1 MALLYN
7 APRAASIFAKSDDC
21 VCWVLDRE
29 TFNGI
34 VKEASIKRREKFH
47 SFLKGV
53 ELLKQLNEHEI
64 NQICDAIRVEKY
76 SKGQTIIQQGEIGD
90 KFFLLEDGSA
100 VAYKIFEGSNEEK
113 EVMRYKSGEFFGE
126 LALMRGEPRAATVK
140 ANLDCT
146 FLSLERGSFKRLLG
160 PLETL
165 LKHKADQYK
174 KH

>member
-7 APRAASIFAKSDDC
+7 APRAASIFAKSEDC
-21 VCWVLDRE
+21 LCWVLDRE

-47 SFLKGV
+47 AFLKGV

-64 NQICDAIRVEKY
+64 NQISDAIRVEKY
-76 SKGQTIIQQGEIGD
+76 NQGEVVIQQGEIGD
-90 KFFLLEDGSA
+90 KFFLLEEGSA
-100 VAYKIFEGSNEEK
+100 AAYKLFDGATEEK
-113 EVMRYKSGEFFGE
+113 EVMKYKSGDFFGE
-126 LALMRGEPRAATVK
+126 LALMRGEPRAATVR
-140 ANLDCT
+140 ANSNCT

-160 PLETL
+160 PLEML
-165 LKHKADQYK
+165 LKNKADQYK